1 MAIATSSLNLLA
13 FPQHWDGAG
22 LLTVRF
28 LCLPQGDPEEP
39 LQPGEI
45 SFASANLQFEARLIG
60 SLDHL
65 PRAAD
70 ALAVGPLLLDEP
82 PVQKAAFFAELKN
95 QFEIKPDEPL
105 PVAVAPTFRKAVTE
119 SYRELVGSR
128 QLSPWLVEEK
138 EYECALHLARD
149 AQPLEPE
156 KLLTTLAWG
165 EVLAFALRQPKLAM
179 ALGLIG
185 QARVELPDAAFFKRG
200 GWLHIALHDS
210 GDLAGAAGLVS
221 SFAARI
227 PPLVLGVERD
237 IYAALLFPVDEAG
250 VADEAFHD
258 AERYDRG
265 FARLVH
271 ATQGDKDGDGIR
283 LAWDDEQIAD
293 AFAHQVADISSRP
306 MGTTGFRVDVQD
318 TADDG
323 AWHSLQRIASIGDLE
338 LGPLVIGPYAG
349 ESVVEVVPVQPSP
362 ALPGDFWMPPYFC
375 TWRGASLVLTDPD
388 LTRLHQR
395 PGFDPAF
402 DSMRLGREQ
411 VFEPVGD
418 KDVPLLYGHSY
429 RFRIRLAD
437 LSYGGPDVAAG
448 TPAEPDAAAHHTV
461 EVAFQRHLRPGGIQ
475 VMERPTRENPRVLIA
490 KPQLRH
496 PELVYT
502 GAHTF
507 ADLEAALDDDLAA
520 DRKREPSLPDPDV
533 LEVAIRLEVRT
544 LKGDRATWLPL
555 YETAREFDAAELTL
569 ELETRDFATLDLVAE
584 VQPDDGPLL
593 VPAAR
598 DLRLVLVAIGRND
611 PGYFASEDA
620 RHSAPISVEIRAEA
634 KAEGAL
640 FAAEPQ
646 LTSFFFRQV
655 GADEAVQRPL
665 ARLAQELDL
674 AGSEL
679 TVSGRPGHRT
689 IFGCASALRHI
700 LSPEQ
705 SSLTL
710 ASDADL
716 SQRWINVLQLELAR
730 DWTWDDLA
738 EEGLTVQR
746 RLSRPNQPDEIA
758 NTISLPRALTPAMLD
773 GVGDTARDPQRAFS
787 RIVFLDAVDP
797 KPAPGE
803 FPSELTVSYEIVAT
817 LRDELPSPEV
827 VRASIVLPVTTPPV
841 QVPRLISA
849 GIALTPHEPAEDY
862 SATNQRERMLW
873 LEFDVPPADPQDSY
887 FVRVL
892 ASAADPVLTDEVIAE
907 LVPEPALPLDDE
919 RMRMITR
926 GQPRD
931 DNGLRTMQP
940 LLRPSED
947 GAHFLIP
954 LPDGLEASSPE
965 LLNMFT
971 YEVRLGHTGER
982 WSTAHGRFGPPLR
995 VAGVQHPPPPLVCQ
1009 AARGPDAIRVRAAF
1023 ATPVQTGRH
1032 VRPLSP
1038 KTQLWA
1044 LLYARVEQADAVAWR
1059 NLLLLRTPLF
1069 PPLGNALLSPFR
1081 NAQPPVLYGEGNF
1094 SLAEVSRLLRRR
1106 GLADAA
1112 PLTAL
1117 VAELHKL
1124 HTQQPEIEDPLGTH
1138 LGHARMLRVSPLVPI
1153 PEAC

>member
-39 LQPGEI
+39 LQPGEV
-45 SFASANLQFEARLIG
+45 SFAAADLQFEARLIG

-65 PRAAD
+65 PREAD

-82 PVQKAAFFAELKN
+82 PVQKAALIAELKN

-105 PVAVAPTFRKAVTE
+105 PVAAPLRFRKAVTE

-128 QLSPWLVEEK
+128 QLSPGLVEGK

-149 AQPLEPE
+149 AQPLDPE
-156 KLLTTLAWG
+156 ELPTTLAWG

-179 ALGLIG
+179 ALGLMG
-185 QARVELPDAAFFKRG
+185 QAPVALPDPAFYERG
-200 GWLHIALHDS
+200 GWLYIGLRAG
-210 GDLAGAAGLVS
+210 GDLAGNPGLVS
-221 SFAARI
+221 TFAARI
-227 PPLVLGVERD
+227 PPLLDGVERYV
-237 IYAALLFPVDEAG
+237 YAALLFPVDEAG

-271 ATQGDKDGDGIR
+271 AVQGDKDGDGIR
-283 LAWDDEQIAD
+283 LAWDDEQVAD
-293 AFAHQVADISSRP
+293 AFARQVAAISSRP

-318 TADDG
+318 TADGG
-323 AWHSLQRIASIGDLE
+323 AWHSLQQVTSIGDLE
-338 LGPLVIGPYAG
+338 LGPLVIGPYEG

-388 LTRLHQR
+388 LVRLHQR

-418 KDVPLLYGHSY
+418 KDVALLYGHSY
-429 RFRIRLAD
+429 RFRVRLAD
-437 LSYGGPDVAAG
+437 LSYGGPDFGVE
-448 TPAEPDAAAHHTV
+448 TPDEPDAEAHHTV
-461 EVAFQRHLRPGGIQ
+461 EVAFQRHLRPGAIQ
-475 VMERPTRENPRVLIA
+475 VLERPTRENPSVLIA
-490 KPQLRH
+490 RPQLRH
-496 PELVYT
+496 PELLYT
-502 GAHTF
+502 GARHTF

-520 DRKREPSLPDPDV
+520 DRQREPSLPDPDV
-533 LEVAIRLEVRT
+533 LEVAIRLEVRA

-555 YETAREFDAAELTL
+555 YETTREFDAAELTL
-569 ELETRDFATLDLVAE
+569 ELETRDFTTLDLLAKA
-584 VQPDDGPLL
+584 QPDDGPLL
-593 VPAAR
+593 VPTAR
-598 DLRLVLVAIGRND
+598 DLRLVLTAIGRSD
-611 PGYFASEDA
+611 PDYFASDDA
-620 RHSAPISVEIRAEA
+620 RHGAPISVEIRAGA
-634 KAEGAL
+634 KAEEAL

-655 GADEAVQRPL
+655 GGDEAVQRPL

-674 AGSEL
+674 EGREL
-679 TVSGRPGHRT
+679 TVSGRSGHRT

-700 LSPEQ
+700 LSPER

-746 RLSRPNQPDEIA
+746 RVSRPGQPDEIA
-758 NTISLPRALTPAMLD
+758 GTISLPRALTPAMLD

-787 RIVFLDAVDP
+787 RIVFFDAVDP

-803 FPSELTVSYEIVAT
+803 FPNELTVSYEIVAT

-827 VRASIVLPVTTPPV
+827 VRASILLPVTTPPV
-841 QVPRLISA
+841 QVPLLISA

-873 LEFDVPPADPQDSY
+873 LEFDALPNDPQDSY

-892 ASAADPVLTDEVIAE
+892 AAAADPLLTDEAIAE
-907 LVPEPALPLDDE
+907 VVPEPALPLDDE
-919 RMRMITR
+919 RMRKITSR
-926 GQPRD
+926 QPRD
-931 DNGLRTMQP
+931 DNGLRAMQP
-940 LLRPSED
+940 LLRCSD
-947 GAHFLIP
+947 GGAHFLIP

-965 LLNMFT
+965 LFSMFT
-971 YEVRLGHTGER
+971 YEVRLGHTDER

-995 VAGVQHPPPPLVCQ
+995 VAGVQHPPPPLVCE
-1009 AARGPDAIRVRAAF
+1009 AARGLDEIRVRAAF
-1023 ATPVQTGRH
+1023 ATPVQDGRH
-1032 VRPLSP
+1032 VRPLVP

-1069 PPLGNALLSPFR
+1069 PPVGNAVLSPLR
-1081 NAQPPVLYGEGNF
+1081 NAQPPLLYGTGNF
-1094 SLAEVSRLLRRR
+1094 PLTEVRRVLRRR

-1117 VAELHKL
+1117 VAEF
-1124 HTQQPEIEDPLGTH
+1124 HTQPEIEDPLGTR

-1153 PEAC
+1153 PDAC

>member
-1 MAIATSSLNLLA
+1 MAITTSSLNLLA

-39 LQPGEI
+39 LQPGEV
-45 SFASANLQFEARLIG
+45 SFAAADLQFEARLIG
-60 SLDHL
+60 NLDHL

-82 PVQKAAFFAELKN
+82 PRQKAGLFAELKN
-95 QFEIKPDEPL
+95 QFEITPDAPP
-105 PVAVAPTFRKAVTE
+105 PVAAPLRFRKAVTE

-128 QLSPWLVEEK
+128 QLSPGLVDGK

-149 AQPLEPE
+149 AQPPDPEDLPATLE
-156 KLLTTLAWG
+156 WG
-165 EVLAFALRQPKLAM
+165 EVLAFALRQPRLAM
-179 ALGLIG
+179 ALGLVG
-185 QARVELPDAAFFKRG
+185 QAPLALPDPAFYERG
-200 GWLHIALHDS
+200 GWLYLGLDAG
-210 GDLAGAAGLVS
+210 GDLAGDAGLVS
-221 SFAARI
+221 TFAARI
-227 PPLVLGVERD
+227 PPLVLGVARE
-237 IYAALLFPVDEAG
+237 IYSALLFPVDEAG
-250 VADEAFHD
+250 VADETFHD

-271 ATQGDKDGDGIR
+271 AAQGDKDGDGIR

-338 LGPLVIGPYAG
+338 LGPLNIGPYEG

-362 ALPGDFWMPPYFC
+362 ALPGEFWMPPYFC

-388 LTRLHQR
+388 LVRLHQR

-418 KDVPLLYGHSY
+418 KDVALLYGHSY
-429 RFRIRLAD
+429 RFRVRLAD
-437 LSYGGPDVAAG
+437 LSYGGPDFGVE
-448 TPAEPDAAAHHTV
+448 TPDTPDAEAHHTV
-461 EVAFQRHLRPGGIQ
+461 ELAFQRHLRPGAIQ
-475 VMERPTRENPRVLIA
+475 VLDRPTRENPRLLVA
-490 KPQLRH
+490 RPQLRH
-496 PELVYT
+496 PELLYT
-502 GAHTF
+502 GKHNF

-520 DRKREPSLPDPDV
+520 DRQREPSLPDPDV
-533 LEVAIRLEVRT
+533 VEVAMRLEVRA
-544 LKGDRATWLPL
+544 LKGDRAAWLPL
-555 YETAREFDAAELTL
+555 YETTREFDAAELTF
-569 ELETRDFATLDLVAE
+569 ELETRDFTTLDLLAE
-584 VQPDDGPLL
+584 AQPNDGPLL
-593 VPAAR
+593 VPTAR
-598 DLRLVLVAIGRND
+598 DLRLVLTAIGRSD
-611 PGYFASEDA
+611 PGYFASDEA
-620 RHSAPISVEIRAEA
+620 RHGAPITVEIRAGA
-634 KAEGAL
+634 KAEEAL
-640 FAAEPQ
+640 FAAEPE
-646 LTSFFFRQV
+646 LTSFFFRQL
-655 GADEAVQRPL
+655 GEGESVQRPL

-674 AGSEL
+674 EGREL
-679 TVSGRPGHRT
+679 TISGRSGHRT

-700 LSPEQ
+700 LSPER

-710 ASDADL
+710 ASDADI

-738 EEGLTVQR
+738 EEGLTVRR
-746 RLSRPNQPDEIA
+746 RLSRPGQPDEIA
-758 NTISLPRALTPAMLD
+758 GTISLPRALTPAMLD

-803 FPSELTVSYEIVAT
+803 FPTELTVSYEIVAT
-817 LRDELPSPEV
+817 LRDELPSPDIV
-827 VRASIVLPVTTPPV
+827 QASILLPITTPPV
-841 QVPRLISA
+841 QVPQLVSA

-873 LEFDVPPADPQDSY
+873 LEFDALPNDSQDTY

-892 ASAADPVLTDEVIAE
+892 AAAADPLLTEEPIAE
-907 LVPEPALPLDDE
+907 VVPEPALPLDDE
-919 RMRMITR
+919 RMRKITS

-931 DNGLRTMQP
+931 DNGLRAMQP
-940 LLRPSED
+940 LLRRSDE

-965 LLNMFT
+965 LFDMFT
-971 YEVRLGHTGER
+971 YEVRLGHTDER

-995 VAGVQHPPPPLVCQ
+995 VCGVQHPPPPLVCQ
-1009 AARGPDAIRVRAAF
+1009 AARGPEEIRVRAAF
-1023 ATPVQTGRH
+1023 ATPVQDGRH
-1032 VRPLSP
+1032 VRSPLP
-1038 KTQLWA
+1038 KTELWA
-1044 LLYARVEQADAVAWR
+1044 LLYARVEQADAAAWR
-1059 NLLLLRTPLF
+1059 NLLLLRTALRAPIDNPQL
-1069 PPLGNALLSPFR
+1069 PPPSE
-1081 NAQPPVLYGEGNF
+1081 AQPPLFYGAGNF
-1094 SLAEVSRLLRRR
+1094 PLAEVRRILQRR
-1106 GLADAA
+1106 GLPEAA
-1112 PLTAL
+1112 PLTTL
-1117 VAELHKL
+1117 VAEF
-1124 HTQQPEIEDPLGTH
+1124 HTQPEIEDPLGAR
-1138 LGHARMLRVSPLVPI
+1138 LGHARLLRVSPLVPI
-1153 PEAC
+1153 PDAC